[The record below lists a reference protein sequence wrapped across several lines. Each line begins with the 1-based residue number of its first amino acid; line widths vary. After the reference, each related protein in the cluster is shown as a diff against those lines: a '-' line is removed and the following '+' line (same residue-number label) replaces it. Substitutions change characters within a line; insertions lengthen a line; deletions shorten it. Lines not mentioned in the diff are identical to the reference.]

1 MTISESVHRR
11 TPDITTHDGRGLPI
25 RQIKYLRK
33 VAAGPV
39 ETLITR
45 QHYDA
50 AGRLLEQSDPRLFGV
65 VPNLITVYRLSG
77 ERLKVDSVDAGWRLS
92 LAGLAGETLQRW
104 DQRGSHWRTTYDALL
119 RPLSIEENG
128 EPNVET
134 FTYADASADPAFNLR
149 GQLSQQLDRSGTLS
163 LDSYG
168 LLGQPLRETRTLAEG
183 QPYRSSR
190 MYSPLGTVLSQTDA
204 GDHQQQLRYD
214 LAGQLKQVELRIKG
228 NPNVQTVLKDAQ
240 YNAAGQITEQRAGN
254 DVLSTWTYDPAD
266 GRLSMQR
273 AQKNAEPALQDFEYF
288 YDRVGNIIRLEDH
301 AFQPTFFANQLMDG
315 HRDFTYDSLY
325 RLISASGYDD
335 APPSDVPGRP
345 LPGDPN
351 NRLNYTQHYEH
362 DHGGNLIELR
372 HVRAGA
378 SQTRQMFIDP
388 GSNRGVRW
396 KEGDPAPV
404 FSDLFDLHGN
414 LQDLQPGKALQ
425 WTGLDQ
431 LDSVTLVQRDN
442 GPDDQEFYRYSQGV
456 RVYKRHETHTSSLS
470 HFQEVIYL
478 PGLEI
483 RTRDS
488 GEELHVITLPGGHGS
503 VRCLHWLTGKPAKIA
518 ADQLRYSLDDHLGS
532 CTLELD
538 QQAQVISEEGYYPFG
553 ATAWFARGIEVDVD
567 YKTVR
572 YSGKEMDDSGLYYYG
587 ARYYAPWL
595 QRWVSADP
603 AGDVDGLN
611 LYGFVGN
618 NPICY
623 VDINGE
629 VKWPSMAD
637 FNAGVDRMIVSENAS
652 YAKNGQE
659 LATRRLK
666 HQMNKQVTRHI
677 EILGITKRR
686 TRDAGQQLSTMGSGS
701 DIALAATRRAMVLV
715 AGKAISYGVGLA
727 VGIGAQA
734 LGIVAPGVGNL
745 VGAGLGF
752 GAKIAVSGLVD
763 YVAERTGLSASVNL
777 KTTRLTPKKII
788 QKAEYK
794 QMNPGEYLKAKYQNM
809 NFGSQKSGL
818 KLTKEATALA
828 SSEILKAT
836 LTGLPSEAVSAIS
849 SGVGVILGLPEIF
862 NEAIG
867 ASNEKSSEKMDE
879 FEKGILGLADAI
891 ESSMDS
897 IHEYA
902 DALSVTSI
910 NGIDIRSLD
919 KETGKITGTLYSFV
933 KTIRVHRNSGKV
945 AA

>member
-25 RQIKYLRK
+25 RQIEYLRK

-149 GQLSQQLDRSGTLS
+149 GQLTQQLDRSGTLS

-168 LLGQPLRETRTLAEG
+168 LLGQPLRETRTLTEG
-183 QPYRSSR
+183 KPYQSSR
-190 MYSPLGTVLSQTDA
+190 IYSPLGTLLSQTDA
-204 GDHQQQLRYD
+204 GDHQQQSRYD
-214 LAGQLKQVELRIKG
+214 IAGQLKQVELLLKG
-228 NPNVQTVLKDAQ
+228 SPNWQPVLKDAQ

-273 AQKNAEPALQDFEYF
+273 AQKNAVPALQDFEYF
-288 YDRVGNIIRLEDH
+288 YDRVGNITRIEDH
-301 AFQPTFFANQLMDG
+301 ALKPIYFANQLIDG

-325 RLISASGYDD
+325 RLTSATGYDD

-362 DHGGNLIELR
+362 DHGGNLIKLR
-372 HVRAGA
+372 HLRAGA
-378 SQTRQMFIDP
+378 SQTREMFIDP
-388 GSNRGVRW
+388 ASNRGVRW
-396 KEGDPAPV
+396 KEGDPVPV
-404 FSDLFDLHGN
+404 FSELFDRHGN
-414 LQDLQPGKALQ
+414 LQDLQPGNALQ
-425 WTGLDQ
+425 WNNLDQ
-431 LDSVTLVQRDN
+431 LESVTLVKRAN
-442 GPDDQEFYRYSQGV
+442 GPNDEEFYRYSQGV
-456 RVYKRHETHTSSLS
+456 RVYKRHKTHTSSLT
-470 HFQEVIYL
+470 HVQDVIYL

-488 GEELHVITLPGGHGS
+488 GEKLHVITLPGGRGS
-503 VRCLHWLTGKPAKIA
+503 VRCLHWVSGKPANIA

-532 CTLELD
+532 CALELD

-553 ATAWFARGIEVDVD
+553 ATAWYARGSEVDVD
-567 YKTVR
+567 YKTIR

-618 NPICY
+618 NPMRYIDNAGFSKTETERRTEIKGFIKILSSATKA
-623 VDINGE
+623 VDKQNTLLEHAFEEKDINRTIAKTNVFAVVTGVVAYGSGVVGGFTGGLVGTSILPGVGTVTGATVGAFGARKAASKGME
-629 VKWPSMAD
+629 KLGIATNLEPSITPKAAALSWETIKKDSASILSVEYAKGLRNEYNPLTSKGQKTYFKETVTFAMGGLIKKGAKELIALGKLSEESNDLVDGLSPMKVNGLEAAYTKLGNDVAAD
-637 FNAGVDRMIVSENAS
+637 FNLAMENF
-652 YAKNGQE
+652 
-659 LATRRLK
+659 
-666 HQMNKQVTRHI
+666 
-677 EILGITKRR
+677 
-686 TRDAGQQLSTMGSGS
+686 
-701 DIALAATRRAMVLV
+701 IAL
-715 AGKAISYGVGLA
+715 G
-727 VGIGAQA
+727 
-734 LGIVAPGVGNL
+734 
-745 VGAGLGF
+745 
-752 GAKIAVSGLVD
+752 
-763 YVAERTGLSASVNL
+763 
-777 KTTRLTPKKII
+777 TP
-788 QKAEYK
+788 
-794 QMNPGEYLKAKYQNM
+794 
-809 NFGSQKSGL
+809 
-818 KLTKEATALA
+818 
-828 SSEILKAT
+828 
-836 LTGLPSEAVSAIS
+836 
-849 SGVGVILGLPEIF
+849 
-862 NEAIG
+862 
-867 ASNEKSSEKMDE
+867 
-879 FEKGILGLADAI
+879 
-891 ESSMDS
+891 
-897 IHEYA
+897 
-902 DALSVTSI
+902 
-910 NGIDIRSLD
+910 
-919 KETGKITGTLYSFV
+919 TLYSTGGATGPAELIEL
-933 KTIRVHRNSGKV
+933 KTIKADMMIFKAKLQRAQGNIARYRQRQDWPSK
-945 AA
+945 